1 MNSNTILTM
10 KKNAKVEVST
20 ENTDGKNE
28 IYFQGGKIKVMGTL
42 SAGDEQAARITVY
55 NPSDGK
61 QVLTGDDLTANCKK
75 FTVTPN
81 GGQNWYVDTDG
92 KLTKTQP

>member
-1 MNSNTILTM
+1 MNSNTTLTM
-10 KKNAKVEVST
+10 EENAKVTVST

-28 IYFQGGKIKVMGTL
+28 IYFQGGEIKVKETL
-42 SAGDEQAARITVY
+42 SAGDGQAGRITVY

-61 QVLTGDDLTANCKK
+61 QVLTGDNLDTNCKK

-81 GGQNWYVDTDG
+81 GSVNWYVGSNG
-92 KLTKTQP
+92 KLTQTQP